1 MKKLNQIY
9 KCSTCGNIVE
19 IVTGGGGELVCCGA
33 PMELQSEKS
42 GEEGME
48 KHKPVIEE
56 SMVLVGSAPH
66 PMEAE
71 HHIEWIEVLEGD
83 DVCRKVLSVDD
94 KPQAEFCNKDI
105 KVARA
110 YCNIHGLWKN

>member
-1 MKKLNQIY
+1 MKLNGIY
-9 KCSTCGNIVE
+9 KCNVCGNIVE
-19 IVTGGGGELVCCGA
+19 LVHASDGELVCCGK
-33 PMELQSEKS
+33 PMEKLVEKS

-48 KHKPVIEE
+48 KHKPVVEDQR
-56 SMVLVGSAPH
+56 VLVGSVPH

-71 HHIEWIEVLEGD
+71 HHIEWIEVLEGA
-83 DVCRKVLSVDD
+83 DVCRKNLQVGG
-94 KPQAEFCNKDI
+94 KPEAEFCNSDI